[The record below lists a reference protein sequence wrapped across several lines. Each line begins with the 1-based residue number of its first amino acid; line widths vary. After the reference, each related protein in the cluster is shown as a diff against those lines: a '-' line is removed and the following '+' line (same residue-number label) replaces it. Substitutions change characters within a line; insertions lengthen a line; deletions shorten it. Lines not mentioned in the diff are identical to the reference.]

1 MTKRTIDM
9 IIRIGIEV
17 VEWVSIILKE
27 KRRLEPDPEPEQKPR
42 PSGRDERRSRLQGLR
57 NRSARA

>member
-27 KRRLEPDPEPEQKPR
+27 KRRETKQNDGKGNSKKKQKSRTTPGN
-42 PSGRDERRSRLQGLR
+42 PS
-57 NRSARA
+57 